1 MAASNEAQYIN
12 PKLLM
17 KKGVPVL
24 MKDGKTFHC
33 DHVKFSSGIYTYK
46 ESFFIMLNTC

>member
-46 ESFFIMLNTC
+46 ESFSLC